1 MRPIRSLAYTV
12 TAAALAMLSIG
23 CSSDS
28 SPTAPSVQPSVQ
40 PTEASQGLISDLISG
55 VANNLVMTVKRSKPL
70 ARDIVVTAQ
79 IDARGGR
86 IRVKETGFELTVP
99 KGAVSRMT
107 TFQVKALAGS
117 VLAYEFEPHGTRF
130 AVPLKFKQELK
141 LLDLGSLLMLGF
153 TKPEIGYFSSQTQ
166 IDQQSGLAVVSE
178 IAPAIVITDLTGKRM
193 EGNISH
199 FSGYLVSSGRTAV
212 KR

>member
-1 MRPIRSLAYTV
+1 MRHPRSLAYTV

-79 IDARGGR
+79 IDAKGGR

-130 AVPLKFKQELK
+130 AVPLKFSQQLPGLG
-141 LLDLGSLLMLGF
+141 LLGLLSQ
-153 TKPEIGYFSSQTQ
+153 KPEVGYFANRSQ
-166 IDQQSGLAVVSE
+166 IDQKTGQATVDEFAPTTVVNGLLGRWAVG
-178 IAPAIVITDLTGKRM
+178 D
-193 EGNISH
+193 ISH
-199 FSGYLVSSGRTAV
+199 FSGYLVSSGRSA